1 MHCLEGLRKIN
12 VRMTYHTFCIWAR
25 EFPHNDTLRLN
36 LVLCTLKSDC
46 CEYIQQGFIHLVRT
60 QNFPKNSH
68 FLPLWYAH
76 VHMIPSELFWRSN
89 RQYFK
94 SLLSHKFF
102 CIFILQT
109 FLVRIHQYFST
120 CQNWFKWNVL
130 GTVFLFL

>member
-46 CEYIQQGFIHLVRT
+46 CEYIQQGFIHLVST

-68 FLPLWYAH
+68 FLPLWYARTCAYQG
-76 VHMIPSELFWRSN
+76 VRNVSFSENFAYILNGWSPVSCFEEVIGNILKVYCPISFSVYLFC
-89 RQYFK
+89 K
-94 SLLSHKFF
+94 
-102 CIFILQT
+102 
-109 FLVRIHQYFST
+109 
-120 CQNWFKWNVL
+120 
-130 GTVFLFL
+130 LF